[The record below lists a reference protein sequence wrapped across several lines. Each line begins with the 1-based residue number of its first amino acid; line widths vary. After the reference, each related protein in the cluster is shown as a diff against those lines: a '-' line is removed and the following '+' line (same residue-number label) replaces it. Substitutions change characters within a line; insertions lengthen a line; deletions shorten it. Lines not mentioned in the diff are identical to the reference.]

1 MCAIFMS
8 ATGFFVTVI
17 IPNQIFAQPLNV
29 ILGIHHPVH
38 TFNSESQPS
47 NKGNPGSR
55 PLNKG
60 NLGSRPLNKGNP
72 GSKKPTT
79 DPLVGCHDWYQIWQ
93 EMYADY
99 DSKNIQQKLG
109 NNVLT
114 ILIDT
119 ENKKPFITLSWLLVI
134 HWTGRMPV
142 VQVLP
147 KKKVAKWI
155 IRLKLSF
162 TESG

>member
-1 MCAIFMS
+1 MRTKRKVGLSPYCSQKLKTHTQFWVSMCAMFTS
-8 ATGFFVTVI
+8 ATGFFITVI
-17 IPNQIFAQPLNV
+17 IPTQIFAQPLNV
-29 ILGIHHPVH
+29 ILGIQHPVH
-38 TFNSESQPS
+38 TFNSESRPS
-47 NKGNPGSR
+47 NKGNSGS
-55 PLNKG
+55 P
-60 NLGSRPLNKGNP
+60 
-72 GSKKPTT
+72 KPTT
-79 DPLVGCHDWYQIWQ
+79 DPLVEYHDWYQFWQ

-119 ENKKPFITLSWLLVI
+119 ENKKPYITLSSFLVI

-147 KKKVAKWI
+147 KKERSKVKY
-155 IRLKLSF
+155 
-162 TESG
+162 